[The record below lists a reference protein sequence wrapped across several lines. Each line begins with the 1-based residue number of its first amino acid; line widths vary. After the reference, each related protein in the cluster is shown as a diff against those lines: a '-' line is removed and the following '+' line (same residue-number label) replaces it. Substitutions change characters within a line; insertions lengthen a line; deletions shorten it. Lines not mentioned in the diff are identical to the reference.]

1 MCPALL
7 QLYPGGYSISR
18 LSRRLRPR
26 PMILR
31 CMTMTVA
38 SIRVPSVLY
47 LLRPAPSGGM
57 RQQPSVLPAPS
68 LLLRKRLS
76 QLQSSRLSLS
86 IVPAVP
92 VLQRRM
98 RLPVQQQSIARVLIW
113 DSLVVRR
120 LMQQHV
126 SFRRLNCWVLVQ
138 GPVQQIRR
146 RRIVLLIWGQQ
157 VLWLTILHARSL
169 SRLLPAARLLRS
181 HLRQKVSSRTCHG
194 IRMLKRITKQLRR
207 TWMIMVLFWGRLRV
221 LGMIYLGGQNL

>member
-1 MCPALL
+1 MVRQVPMCPVLL
-7 QLYPGGYSISR
+7 QLYPGGYSISL
-18 LSRRLRPR
+18 LSRRPGCRLRPR

-47 LLRPAPSGGM
+47 PLRPAPSGGM

-76 QLQSSRLSLS
+76 RLQSSRLSRLQSSSLSLS

-92 VLQRRM
+92 VLRRRM
-98 RLPVQQQSIARVLIW
+98 RLPVQRQSIARVLIW

-120 LMQQHV
+120 LMRRHV
-126 SFRRLNCWVLVQ
+126 SFRRLNCWVLARV
-138 GPVQQIRR
+138 PVQQIRR

-157 VLWLTILHARSL
+157 VLWLTILRARFL

-181 HLRQKVSSRTCHG
+181 HLRQEVSSGTCHG
-194 IRMLKRITKQLRR
+194 MRMLKRITKQLRR
-207 TWMIMVLFWGRLRV
+207 T
-221 LGMIYLGGQNL
+221 